1 MKEVAVL
8 IIFANIEIS
17 VSLIV
22 CYDFCLKIP
31 LVPKCSKHL
40 ACCEANFKKGRK
52 ENIKKI
58 NLLTFQFQ
66 GAMQKLCLKRRN
78 HQIFSNFMHRYFIN
92 GYSVI
97 ACTCNIATEQILI
110 VYLFLK
116 FQWKLQTNQVYRTD
130 IPVSGI
136 MTTRSDQTCN
146 YFYHLEMEILSP
158 WLISIL

>member
-78 HQIFSNFMHRYFIN
+78 LQIFSNFMHRYFIN

-158 WLISIL
+158 